1 MPSYRQ
7 CRLVAVLC
15 GVGGASWGTA
25 ASAFQFPPL
34 SDDINMRQIHSAD
47 AWIGGGFQSSGDF
60 NQSPS
65 EFGPAQG
72 MWQRSPDGNPASGDS
87 FPLMT
92 PGSLPGGLSP
102 NGFNS
107 SGMFPPVN
115 QPPYIANNPAFGG
128 NGQQAFDQNGLPI
141 GQARNANGSNPNGVN
156 PTGANTP
163 ATNTPATKTAARIK
177 PKVSWALDATHQ
189 PFAGLLGQVARPGVY
204 EIERKGTVL
213 ADLLQSIGGLAKDA
227 SGQFRIIRNGR
238 PGQMTSYSGAAQ
250 FELMPGDLIVADARP
265 SQLGQRATAAK
276 QAPGESVQ
284 IGFVNLIDRP
294 VVLKLKS
301 EHGSVSEILSIM
313 RQDQALAAQIKI
325 IAPSSQRGQ
334 AQPGPESTLASE
346 TVLIFPP
353 NAVKT
358 ERLAMLPEPYM
369 LKREADL
376 PSQPRDSKQPSD
388 SGQPYAPQGNVSP
401 DVTQAPRSRPSV
413 GAWSDST
420 PLPHSSQPISRPS
433 VSAPQEYAEA
443 PLPPAEVNATPK
455 RNGGVRGT
463 PRRPSNDH
471 DQVARDPQM
480 PLVPPAEA
488 STPSPRDVL
497 SSDEIQDNAPVP
509 PSLLKDH
516 GPRRHVSA
524 ARHDDAD
531 DAQLTAADVNDAE
544 EAADKASSGW
554 SIWPP
559 ILTAGIGLLALIGFS
574 VSLRRRTQA
583 ATSSSPMATTTMT
596 PTQSVVRTPQPSPRR
611 DLLDAITDNQLPL
624 TEERVPFA
632 SPMQFHG
639 RPQPPKNIR
648 MDQRHPLPKPHAPA
662 VTEVRGQGSRVG
674 GQGTEVR
681 DQEPIVE
688 KTQTFAVPRTAATVT
703 QRFRVDRNAANGTGA
718 ATSTMTKPAPHQAP
732 SGSLDRALSAVQKQ
746 SMQKQSIQK
755 REERD
760 A

>member
-1 MPSYRQ
+1 MPSCRQ
-7 CRLVAVLC
+7 CCLIAVLC

-34 SDDINMRQIHSAD
+34 SDDINVRQIHSAD

-60 NQSPS
+60 NQSPA

-141 GQARNANGSNPNGVN
+141 GQARNANRSNPNGVT

-163 ATNTPATKTAARIK
+163 ATNTAARIK
-177 PKVSWALDATHQ
+177 PKVSWALDAAHQ

-276 QAPGESVQ
+276 QASGESVQ

-301 EHGSVSEILSIM
+301 EHGSVLEILSIM

-353 NAVKT
+353 NSVKT

-369 LKREADL
+369 LKREADA

-388 SGQPYAPQGNVSP
+388 AAQPYAPRGNVSP

-413 GAWSDST
+413 GAWSEST
-420 PLPHSSQPISRPS
+420 PLPQSSRPISRPS
-433 VSAPQEYAEA
+433 VSEPQESAEA
-443 PLPPAEVNATPK
+443 PLPSAEVNATPK
-455 RNGGVRGT
+455 RIGGVRGT
-463 PRRPSNDH
+463 PRRTVNDH
-471 DQVARDPQM
+471 DQATRDPQM
-480 PLVPPAEA
+480 PLVPPAEG
-488 STPSPRDVL
+488 STPSPRDVM
-497 SSDEIQDNAPVP
+497 SADETPDNAPAP

-516 GPRRHVSA
+516 GPGRHVSA
-524 ARHDDAD
+524 AKHDDAD
-531 DAQLTAADVNDAE
+531 DAQLTAADVDDAE
-544 EAADKASSGW
+544 AVADKASSGW

-559 ILTAGIGLLALIGFS
+559 ILTAGIGLLALIGFC

-583 ATSSSPMATTTMT
+583 ATSSSPTSPMTKTTATQ
-596 PTQSVVRTPQPSPRR
+596 PVQSVVRAPQPTQRR
-611 DLLDAITDNQLPL
+611 DLLDAIIDNQLPL

-662 VTEVRGQGSRVG
+662 TIVAASRD
-674 GQGTEVR
+674 QRDEIS

-688 KTQTFAVPRTAATVT
+688 KTPTFAPSRTAATVT
-703 QRFRVDRNAANGTGA
+703 QKFRIDRNAAAGSGTSA
-718 ATSTMTKPAPHQAP
+718 STMTKPAPHQSP

-746 SMQKQSIQK
+746 SLQKQSFQK